1 MAVVLSGY
9 NRDARLTGNTF
20 YLLGGSA
27 VVLWGH
33 ETNGDGTDGNQPRR
47 TTVSENFCH
56 GQPAQCSEDLAF
68 AATEMIVSRVAARR
82 DWDLPEAI
90 IMLLSRRLGAVH
102 RHEQPLLQR
111 PARHGAPLAC
121 LLSMHWNHFHTRR
134 LHHTRAVA
142 ATGIRRVLACMSS
155 VRDRHSLTVAVVRR
169 VRR

>member
-56 GQPAQCSEDLAF
+56 GQPASKL
-68 AATEMIVSRVAARR
+68 RR
-82 DWDLPEAI
+82 PRLRSQNSSK
-90 IMLLSRRLGAVH
+90 LSIR
-102 RHEQPLLQR
+102 
-111 PARHGAPLAC
+111 
-121 LLSMHWNHFHTRR
+121 NH
-134 LHHTRAVA
+134 
-142 ATGIRRVLACMSS
+142 S
-155 VRDRHSLTVAVVRR
+155 
-169 VRR
+169 

>member
-56 GQPAQCSEDLAF
+56 GQPNIQTSEDLGF
-68 AATEMIVSRVAARR
+68 A
-82 DWDLPEAI
+82 
-90 IMLLSRRLGAVH
+90 
-102 RHEQPLLQR
+102 QPRQ
-111 PARHGAPLAC
+111 
-121 LLSMHWNHFHTRR
+121 
-134 LHHTRAVA
+134 
-142 ATGIRRVLACMSS
+142 
-155 VRDRHSLTVAVVRR
+155 
-169 VRR
+169 